1 MTETQRQ
8 ILRKMSYFLIPS
20 QIFRSVNLYNLVG
33 ENLHEVIA
41 SCSTQF
47 RKAIDRDIQL
57 NVWTNLDLVEEKDRE
72 LLKTFD
78 YFDYY
83 YYYFDYI

>member
-1 MTETQRQ
+1 
-8 ILRKMSYFLIPS
+8 MSYFKIPS

-57 NVWTNLDLVEEKDRE
+57 NVWTNLDLVEEKGLKTLEGRRE

-78 YFDYY
+78 YY
-83 YYYFDYI
+83 DYI

>member
-1 MTETQRQ
+1 
-8 ILRKMSYFLIPS
+8 MSYFLIPS

-33 ENLHEVIA
+33 DNLHEVIA

-47 RKAIDRDIQL
+47 RKAIDKDIQL
-57 NVWTNLDLVEEKDRE
+57 NVWTNLDLVEQKGRE

-78 YFDYY
+78 YYY
-83 YYYFDYI
+83 YI

>member
-1 MTETQRQ
+1 
-8 ILRKMSYFLIPS
+8 MSYFLIPS

-33 ENLHEVIA
+33 DNLHEVIA

-57 NVWTNLDLVEEKDRE
+57 NVWTNLDLVEEKGPCRGPCRE

-78 YFDYY
+78 YYY
-83 YYYFDYI
+83 YI

>member
-1 MTETQRQ
+1 
-8 ILRKMSYFLIPS
+8 MSYFKIPS

-33 ENLHEVIA
+33 DNLHEVIA

-57 NVWTNLDLVEEKDRE
+57 NVWTNLDLVEEKGLKTLEGRRE

-78 YFDYY
+78 YY
-83 YYYFDYI
+83 DYI